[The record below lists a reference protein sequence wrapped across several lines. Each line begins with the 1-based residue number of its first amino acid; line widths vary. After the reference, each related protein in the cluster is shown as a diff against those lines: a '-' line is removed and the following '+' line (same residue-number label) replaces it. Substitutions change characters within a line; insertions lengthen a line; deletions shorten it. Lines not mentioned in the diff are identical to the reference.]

1 MKKNAFTLVELL
13 IVMAIVVILASI
25 LVGILNPLALVGKA
39 NDSERKKDLDRIR
52 KSFEEYFNDKGT
64 YPIDVKNW
72 NIKSNCGKNDINEFI
87 YLKPWPCDP
96 NGEPYKIWVSDD
108 GKSFRILTNLENK
121 NDKIIPDGWYDHE
134 SSYLID
140 GYTINE
146 VNYGVSSLNTTWNV
160 VSLGENCTMDC
171 YQLTITGR
179 CNSAVAG
186 CSGSN
191 CYRDPSCEPSCKVS
205 CCGNNCN

>member
-13 IVMAIVVILASI
+13 IVIAIVVILALI

-52 KSFEEYFNDKGT
+52 KSFEEYFNDKNV
-64 YPIDVKNW
+64 YPLDIKNW
-72 NIKSNCGKNDINEFI
+72 NIKSNCNSSVIFKP
-87 YLKPWPCDP
+87 YLIPWPCDP

-121 NDKIIPDGWYDHE
+121 NDSIIPNGWYDHDG
-134 SSYLID
+134 SYLIG
-140 GYTINE
+140 GYGVNE

-160 VSLGENCTMDC
+160 VSIGENCTIDC
-171 YQLTITGR
+171 YQLTTTGR
-179 CNSAVAG
+179 CNSAIAG
-186 CSGSN
+186 CNGNN
-191 CYRDPSCEPSCKVS
+191 CYRDPSCDSSCKVS
-205 CCGNNCN
+205 CCGAGCN